1 MERLEDLKRSEK
13 IRRDQRRSEEIGKDW
28 RRLKRSEEIRRGLE
42 TLEQT
47 IESEEI
53 RSLKDLR
60 IGSIE
65 DLKDFKT

>member
-1 MERLEDLKRSEK
+1 LERLEDLKRSEK